1 LAITTISGFAAKPG
15 AKAFAL
21 SPPKMKTAWAINA
34 CINGGFYAAK
44 RSKSRPVEGRR
55 PGTHLMHWL
64 AGGNDEDQSLA
75 NNSTACSAALAP
87 TYADAL

>member
-1 LAITTISGFAAKPG
+1 MAHAHSGMVTMTRDRIIGNISSFPW
-15 AKAFAL
+15 
-21 SPPKMKTAWAINA
+21 MYNA